1 MTGTVAAV
9 AWAALA
15 FVGSHL
21 ALSSRP
27 VRGPLIGRIGE
38 RGFRGLYSIVAAATL
53 VWLILA
59 YNRAPHVP
67 WWTEPSWGRP
77 LAMALMLLAS
87 VLFVAGLSPAN
98 PTVAGNERRFA
109 AAEPGRGVFAI
120 TRHPML
126 WSFALWGVAHL
137 VVKGDGASVVF
148 FGAFAVLALA
158 GQTQIDTRRRAA
170 GDEAWAKVEAATSA
184 VPFAALIAGRARF
197 AMADFGWWRLGLGLA
212 LFAVLLHAHRPVIG
226 LSPFP

>member
-1 MTGTVAAV
+1 MTGTIAAV

-21 ALSSRP
+21 VLSSRP
-27 VRGPLIGRIGE
+27 VRGSLIARIGE
-38 RGFRGLYSIVAAATL
+38 GPFRGLYSAVAAATL

-59 YNRAPHVP
+59 YNRAPYAE
-67 WWTEPSWGRP
+67 WWAEPSWGRW
-77 LAMALMLLAS
+77 LSLALMLLAS
-87 VLFVAGLSPAN
+87 VLFVASVSPAN
-98 PTVAGNERRFA
+98 PTIAGNERRLGA
-109 AAEPGRGVFAI
+109 TEPGRGVFAI

-137 VVKGDGASVVF
+137 VVNGDGASVIF

-158 GQTQIDTRRRAA
+158 GQTQIDTRRRASG
-170 GDEAWAKVEAATSA
+170 GDAWARVEATTSA
-184 VPFAALIAGRARF
+184 VPFAALIAGRTRLR
-197 AMADFGWWRLGLGLA
+197 MTDFGWWRLGLGLV
-212 LFAVLLHAHRPVIG
+212 LFAALLHAHRPVIG